1 MLRDVLLDIVKHT
14 HSLGFIQAVKLENT
28 DDGTMVEAMDEER
41 TVVLKG
47 KLNNKLE
54 EVPGLIGMG
63 RLSVLKGY
71 LDYEGYGKDGANIE
85 VVTSTRD
92 GKDVAEELK
101 FTTPSGYSSSYRF
114 MVSSLIEEQLK
125 TIKFKGVE
133 WDITVQPT
141 AQNLKDLAYFNSI
154 MGGFEPTFVAK
165 TDGDTLKFYI
175 GDVRNYQSLNQALK
189 DVDFVF
195 HAAALKQVPTCEF
208 FPMEAFK
215 TNVIGTKNVIK
226 YSIKNKIKRLVVLST
241 DKAVYPINTMGVT
254 KSLAEKLV
262 ISNPLNFYDSSTII
276 CATRYGNVIAS
287 RGSMIPLFINQI
299 KQGKNLTITNPN
311 MTRFLMSLAN
321 AVKLV
326 DYAFEH
332 GEQGDILVQ
341 KAPATTIETLAQ
353 ALINIF
359 NSKSKIKVIGIRH
372 GEKMHET
379 LLTEEEMFK
388 ADDLGDYYRVKS
400 DSRGLNYDK
409 YFSEGDV
416 DNNVFAIQGRAFG
429 KEQPKYLTIKLQE
442 NKQKIFGLE
451 RVNLHKLSLIH
462 I

>member
-28 DDGTMVEAMDEER
+28 DNGTMVEAMDEER

-175 GDVRNYQSLNQALK
+175 GDGANDRTEMPFAS
-189 DVDFVF
+189 
-195 HAAALKQVPTCEF
+195 
-208 FPMEAFK
+208 
-215 TNVIGTKNVIK
+215 NV
-226 YSIKNKIKRLVVLST
+226 
-241 DKAVYPINTMGVT
+241 
-254 KSLAEKLV
+254 
-262 ISNPLNFYDSSTII
+262 
-276 CATRYGNVIAS
+276 
-287 RGSMIPLFINQI
+287 
-299 KQGKNLTITNPN
+299 QGKLTKGWAWP
-311 MTRFLMSLAN
+311 
-321 AVKLV
+321 
-326 DYAFEH
+326 
-332 GEQGDILVQ
+332 
-341 KAPATTIETLAQ
+341 LAQ
-353 ALINIF
+353 VL
-359 NSKSKIKVIGIRH
+359 GI
-372 GEKMHET
+372 
-379 LLTEEEMFK
+379 L
-388 ADDLGDYYRVKS
+388 
-400 DSRGLNYDK
+400 
-409 YFSEGDV
+409 
-416 DNNVFAIQGRAFG
+416 
-429 KEQPKYLTIKLQE
+429 
-442 NKQKIFGLE
+442 
-451 RVNLHKLSLIH
+451 KLSDTSQATMSFSDQGAMQIAIDSGIGKYEYILPARSQ
-462 I
+462 